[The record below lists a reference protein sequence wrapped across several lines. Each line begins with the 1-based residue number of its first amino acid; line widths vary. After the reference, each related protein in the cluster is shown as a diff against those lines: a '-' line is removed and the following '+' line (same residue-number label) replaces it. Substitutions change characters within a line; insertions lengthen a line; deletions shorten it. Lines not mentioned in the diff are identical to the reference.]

1 MAHVG
6 TATLGHPVERNST
19 DLPHSTVDVP
29 TWAVTQERDGRAR
42 MTLCRTI
49 TIESMSVE
57 NKAHY
62 GLAGDVSNRMDTIA
76 TLAGRPLISNRG
88 IPLNLDWVKQV
99 RVNTSAVERRAQS
112 HVARRTVKK
121 DWQAAWLLRA
131 ISCMDLTT
139 LSGDDTDERVRR
151 LCAKARQPIQ
161 EDLVKRLGIEELN
174 IKVAAVCV
182 YHTFV
187 ETAVR
192 ALEGS
197 GVRVAAVSTGFPAG
211 LSPLTERVA
220 EIRRSVEAG
229 ANDIDVVITRAH
241 VFGGRWQA
249 LYDEIAAFKQACG
262 SAHMK
267 VILGAGD
274 LLTLRNVA
282 RASFVAMMAGAD
294 FIKTSTGKEPTNAT
308 LPVGFVMTRAIREY
322 AQETGMAVGFKPAGG
337 IRTAKQ
343 SIEWLALMK
352 EELGPSWMRAELFR
366 FGASGL
372 LNDIERQLEH
382 HVTGRY
388 SADYRHPIA

>member
-1 MAHVG
+1 MSVDRDYPNLARKSG
-6 TATLGHPVERNST
+6 
-19 DLPHSTVDVP
+19 VDVASREQP
-29 TWAVTQERDGRAR
+29 A
-42 MTLCRTI
+42 
-49 TIESMSVE
+49 
-57 NKAHY
+57 
-62 GLAGDVSNRMDTIA
+62 SNTIA
-76 TLAGRPLISNRG
+76 TLGGQSLLSNSG
-88 IPLNLDWVKQV
+88 IPLDLNWVQEV

-112 HVARRTVKK
+112 QVARRTVKK
-121 DWQAAWLLRA
+121 EWQAAWLLRA

-161 EDLVKRLGIEELN
+161 QDLVQKLGIEELGV
-174 IKVAAVCV
+174 KVGAVCV
-182 YHTFV
+182 YHIFI
-187 ETAVR
+187 ETALN

-211 LSPLTERVA
+211 LSPLAERVA

-229 ANDIDVVITRAH
+229 AHEIDVVITRAH

-249 LYDEIAAFKQACG
+249 LYDEVAAFKQACG
-262 SAHMK
+262 AVHMK

-282 RASFVAMMAGAD
+282 RASYVAMMAGAD

-308 LPVGFVMTRAIREY
+308 LPVGLVMVRAIREY
-322 AQETGMAVGFKPAGG
+322 AQQTGMAVGFKPAGG

-343 SIEWLALMK
+343 SIDWLAMIK

-372 LNDIERQLEH
+372 LGDIERQLEH
-382 HVTGRY
+382 YATGRY
-388 SADYRHPIA
+388 SAEYRHPIA